1 MNKHDRPSLC
11 LGRSVATIAFCWNFP
26 FAKSR
31 AKIRLFFFFLCLLSV
46 LYWDAPVW
54 NSLSNIWNSP
64 VLSYLTS
71 NWATAI
77 VLFVLVCR
85 HLNCE
90 VHPGLSKWV
99 WSGWA
104 GIGLLIIQVKSLQ
117 PIDAGIFHMKF
128 QLYATYSLPHSPQSH
143 ILKCKL
149 VNHPLPR
156 PLTVEPTYRGK
167 AQKKKKVLIKIREE
181 KSFSFLFP

>member
-1 MNKHDRPSLC
+1 M
-11 LGRSVATIAFCWNFP
+11 
-26 FAKSR
+26 
-31 AKIRLFFFFLCLLSV
+31 
-46 LYWDAPVW
+46 
-54 NSLSNIWNSP
+54 
-64 VLSYLTS
+64 LSYLTS

-117 PIDAGIFHMKF
+117 PIDAGIFQMKF
-128 QLYATYSLPHSPQSH
+128 QFYTTYSLPHSPQSH

-149 VNHPLPR
+149 WITPSPNRSLTLKSLPIGGRLKKKNGANKNQKGKVVCFPLP
-156 PLTVEPTYRGK
+156 LN
-167 AQKKKKVLIKIREE
+167 IFS
-181 KSFSFLFP
+181 SFSRILKNFLVSGEIKGLWDLKPPSLRKWYQNALAL

>member
-1 MNKHDRPSLC
+1 M
-11 LGRSVATIAFCWNFP
+11 
-26 FAKSR
+26 
-31 AKIRLFFFFLCLLSV
+31 
-46 LYWDAPVW
+46 
-54 NSLSNIWNSP
+54 
-64 VLSYLTS
+64 LSYLTS

-99 WSGWA
+99 WPGWA

-128 QLYATYSLPHSPQSH
+128 QFYATYSLPHSPQSH

-149 VNHPLPR
+149 VNHPLPKQANAFE
-156 PLTVEPTYRGK
+156 EPSYGWGVGGRED
-167 AQKKKKVLIKIREE
+167 KKKGANKNQRRQIICFSLPPLNIF
-181 KSFSFLFP
+181 SSFLRMLRNFSQKWENTSLKILISHKILSKCTCFCSLICSVTPCWYKWLMFAK

>member
-1 MNKHDRPSLC
+1 M
-11 LGRSVATIAFCWNFP
+11 
-26 FAKSR
+26 
-31 AKIRLFFFFLCLLSV
+31 
-46 LYWDAPVW
+46 
-54 NSLSNIWNSP
+54 
-64 VLSYLTS
+64 LSYLTS

-85 HLNCE
+85 HLNCD

-128 QLYATYSLPHSPQSH
+128 QFYATYSLPHSPQSH

-149 VNHPLPR
+149 VNYPLPKQIIDF
-156 PLTVEPTYRGK
+156 VEPSSG
-167 AQKKKKVLIKIREE
+167 AVFKKKGLIKTRKE
-181 KSFSFLFP
+181 KSFILPPLLNIFSTFSKFYRLSWKCEIKGFWA

>member
-1 MNKHDRPSLC
+1 MNRTDRLAFC

-46 LYWDAPVW
+46 LYWDAPVQ

-90 VHPGLSKWV
+90 GRPGLSKWV

-104 GIGLLIIQVKSLQ
+104 GIGLLIIQVKSRQ
-117 PIDAGIFHMKF
+117 PIDAGIFHLKF
-128 QLYATYSLPHSPQSH
+128 QFYATYSLPHSPQSH

-149 VNHPLPR
+149 VNHPLPKETTDFVQ
-156 PLTVEPTYRGK
+156 PSWGAGGL
-167 AQKKKKVLIKIREE
+167 KKKKRCLIKDRE
-181 KSFSFLFP
+181 